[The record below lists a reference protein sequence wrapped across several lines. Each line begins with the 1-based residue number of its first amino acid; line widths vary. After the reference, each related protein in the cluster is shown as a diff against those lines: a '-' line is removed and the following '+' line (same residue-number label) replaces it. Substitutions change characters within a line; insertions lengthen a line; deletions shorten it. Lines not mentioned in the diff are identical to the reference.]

1 VTGYWPEA
9 HLLNRSLKETMP
21 SRVLAIG
28 LDGFEIT
35 LAERFMSEGLMPHFA
50 RIADRSLRARLDHGA
65 DKFSGL
71 AWEHVSVGRAP
82 SDGARWSAVTFDKDR
97 YTARQ
102 ENSTYRPFL
111 ADLPLRSVVADLP
124 YCRLAGAPDVQ
135 GFTGWGAHDPGVDPG
150 SRPESLLAEIEQRFG
165 PYPAPEW
172 IYGFVWPSPE
182 RTRRASE
189 ALTRAVN
196 VRTEVTRWLLG
207 ERLPD
212 WDLAIVVA
220 SETHSAIEPL
230 WHGVDASHPLHGLP
244 SAAPAAA
251 GLRDVYGAIDNFIGT
266 LADAFPDATL
276 VLFAM
281 HGMGIN
287 DADVPVMALLP
298 ELLHRHAF
306 GRPHMKQAHWPSRL
320 SDGTPLLGE
329 DDSWEQALAD
339 IVPMGNE
346 AAARSGLRGLLDRLS
361 PRRRPAHAPLDNH
374 DPAEMAWMPTTR
386 YQSFWPAMRVFALPS
401 FYDGR
406 IRVNL
411 AGRESRGIV
420 QPGEYHSTLDALT
433 KVLEECRDAITG
445 EPAVAQI
452 IRHEGDPADVGPSQ
466 SDMSI
471 FWRGCALGLTHP
483 SLGTIG
489 PVPWRRTGG
498 HSGAHGFVHVSG
510 QGIREG
516 DAAPASSFDV
526 VPTLIA
532 LTGAAPLPNLSG
544 RVLPALAYRGEDLA
558 ARRP

>member
-1 VTGYWPEA
+1 
-9 HLLNRSLKETMP
+9 MP
-21 SRVLAIG
+21 SRVIAIG

-35 LAERFMSEGLMPHFA
+35 LAEHFISEGLMPNFA
-50 RIADRSLRARLDHGA
+50 RIAARSLRARLDHGA

-71 AWEHVSVGRAP
+71 AWEHVSAGRAP

-102 ENSTYRPFL
+102 ENTTYRPFL

-124 YCRLAGAPDVQ
+124 YCDLGAAPDVQ
-135 GFTGWGAHDPGVDPG
+135 GLIGWGVHDPGIDPT
-150 SRPESLLAEIEQRFG
+150 SRPESLLAEIKQRFG
-165 PYPAPEW
+165 AYPAPEW
-172 IYGFVWPSPE
+172 IYGFSWPSPE
-182 RTRRASE
+182 RTRRASD

-196 VRTEVTRWLLG
+196 VRSEVTRWLLA
-207 ERLPD
+207 ERLPE
-212 WDLAIVVA
+212 WDLAIVVT

-230 WHGVDASHPLHGLP
+230 WHGVDASHPLHALP

-251 GLRDVYGAIDNFIGT
+251 GLRDVYTATDNLIGT
-266 LADAFPDATL
+266 MAGAFPDATL

-306 GRPHMKQAHWPSRL
+306 GRPHMKKPRWTSRL

-329 DDSWEQALAD
+329 HESWEQAVAD
-339 IVPMGNE
+339 IVPMGGE
-346 AAARSGLRGLLDRLS
+346 SAVRRGLRGLRDRVTG
-361 PRRRPAHAPLDNH
+361 RRPHAMIVND
-374 DPAEMAWMPTTR
+374 DPPAMGWMPAMR
-386 YQSFWPAMRVFALPS
+386 YQSFWPAMRAFALPS

-420 QPGEYHSTLDALT
+420 QPDKYRSTQDALT
-433 KVLEECRDAITG
+433 ELLHECRDAITG
-445 EPAVAQI
+445 ERVVEEI
-452 IRHEGDPADVGPSQ
+452 IRHEGDPALVGPSQ
-466 SDMSI
+466 ADVSI
-471 FWRGCALGLTHP
+471 IWRGTALGLTHP

-498 HSGAHGFVHVSG
+498 HTGAHGFLHVSG
-510 QGIREG
+510 QDIPAG
-516 DAAPASSFDV
+516 DTAHASSFDV

-532 LTGAAPLPNLSG
+532 LTGATPPPNLSG
-544 RVLPALAYRGEDLA
+544 HVLPALAYRAGI
-558 ARRP
+558 